1 MSRPV
6 SLEAWTDTDEAVFR
20 STTEPAERQRLRAR
34 RQYLRRREGLSP
46 PRTKGWTLEDELA
59 YREDGAPTGPRT
71 VRRNRHVPPPG
82 ELETRLDPI
91 LADPGRAR
99 PRYLEAL
106 AARNYREA
114 AALAVWL
121 ADATY
126 PRPRYRRRDPS
137 APAPPAAPEPDP
149 APRPLPPPPAVP
161 PAPRGTLGRLAY
173 GPLPDPPDLPD
184 FIVAVREVL
193 KTTLPPSTSRIL
205 RKRLRE
211 ALAAR
216 RRAGIAGP
224 AQRRLPPPFGEQ
236 WSPADE
242 ERWAAFYAGPP
253 PTDPASKSEFNHLNY
268 RRRAA
273 RKKIDSL
280 SRPASGKRLTPP
292 HPIP

>member
-6 SLEAWTDTDEAVFR
+6 SLKAWTPEDEAAFR
-20 STTEPAERQRLRAR
+20 DPSTEPAERRRLRAR

-71 VRRNRHVPPPG
+71 IRRNRHVPPPG
-82 ELETRLDPI
+82 ELEALLDPI
-91 LADPGRAR
+91 LVEPG
-99 PRYLEAL
+99 PYLPHYLEAL

-121 ADATY
+121 ADEAGLG
-126 PRPRYRRRDPS
+126 RPRYRRRDPS
-137 APAPPAAPEPDP
+137 APAPPKAPAP
-149 APRPLPPPPAVP
+149 APRRPPPPPEPIP
-161 PAPRGTLGRLAY
+161 PETLGRLAY

-242 ERWAAFYAGPP
+242 EQWAAYYAGPT
-253 PTDPASKSEFNHLNY
+253 PTEPSAKAEFNHLNY

-273 RKKIDSL
+273 RKKIDSDTR
-280 SRPASGKRLTPP
+280 SK
-292 HPIP
+292 